1 MCREWRESRI
11 IESIEQ
17 RVYDQVREIRKNVWL
32 SELELKSIKRQV
44 EGEFQDEVC
53 REQDVT
59 VGAQTIETDAGIVAE
74 GMNDAED
81 SIGDTE
87 V

>member
-1 MCREWRESRI
+1 MCREWRESGMF
-11 IESIEQ
+11 ESIEQ

>member
-1 MCREWRESRI
+1 M
-11 IESIEQ
+11 
-17 RVYDQVREIRKNVWL
+17 
-32 SELELKSIKRQV
+32 KSIKRQV

-59 VGAQTIETDAGIVAE
+59 VGAQTIETDAEIVAE
-74 GMNDAED
+74 GMNDGED

-87 V
+87 VWRRFEWRPLSNSWKSEGNNDGRKNRQ

>member
-1 MCREWRESRI
+1 MF
-11 IESIEQ
+11 ESIEQ

>member
-1 MCREWRESRI
+1 MF
-11 IESIEQ
+11 ESIEQ

-74 GMNDAED
+74 GMNDAEY

>member
-44 EGEFQDEVC
+44 EGEFQDEVF

>member
-1 MCREWRESRI
+1 MCREWRESGMF
-11 IESIEQ
+11 ESIEQ
-17 RVYDQVREIRKNVWL
+17 CVYDQVREIRKNVWL